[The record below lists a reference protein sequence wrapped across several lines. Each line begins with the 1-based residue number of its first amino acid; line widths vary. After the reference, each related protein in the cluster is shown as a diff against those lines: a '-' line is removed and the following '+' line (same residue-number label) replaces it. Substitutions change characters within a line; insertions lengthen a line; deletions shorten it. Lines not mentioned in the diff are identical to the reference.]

1 MSGHFFKR
9 LRRDERGTAIIEFAL
24 LAPVIF
30 GLFFGLIQIG
40 ISMQAYNSLRGVASD
55 TARYAVVEYMN
66 GDLVD
71 DSTIANKATS
81 IATGAPYLLNS
92 SVSATITPVANPRV
106 HGTHE
111 KKLRI
116 TYTPPTVLPFFDFT
130 SKQMS
135 YERPIFVIDE

>member
-1 MSGHFFKR
+1 MIAPLFHR
-9 LRRDERGTAIIEFAL
+9 LRCDERGTAIIEFAL
-24 LAPVIF
+24 LAPVIL

-55 TARYAVVEYMN
+55 TARFAVVEYMN
-66 GDLVD
+66 TNEVND
-71 DSTIANKATS
+71 TAIENKAKA
-81 IATGAPYLLNS
+81 IATGAPYLLNN
-92 SVSATITPVANPRV
+92 SVTATITPVANPRV

-111 KKLRI
+111 KTLRI